1 MQMSCLQ
8 LNDGILFCSLGKLC
22 NGAVVVDTERDLT
35 KDVIHPSHPEEI
47 RAHFEIGDDEALLMG
62 IALGYPAESKIN
74 ELKTDRRPLTEF
86 LQVKE

>member
-22 NGAVVVDTERDLT
+22 NGAVVDIERDLT

-74 ELKTDRRPLTEF
+74 ELKTDRRLLADF